1 MIQLMKIQK
10 WWKDILF
17 FEGKHVS
24 DSLEIK
30 TYITQTQGSTKTILE
45 M

>member
-1 MIQLMKIQK
+1 MVEKYIG
-10 WWKDILF
+10 F
-17 FEGKHVS
+17 FVS

-30 TYITQTQGSTKTILE
+30 TYITQTQGSTKTILK

>member
-1 MIQLMKIQK
+1 MVEKYIV
-10 WWKDILF
+10 F

-30 TYITQTQGSTKTILE
+30 TYITQTQGSTKTILK